1 MSALDA
7 AIARARG
14 LSTHLLGVPDW
25 DELRAAP
32 DLAAV
37 AERLRSGPD
46 PIVLPGPAAPGPEP
60 LEAAIRRRAGA
71 RLATFA
77 RWCVEAPDASTVL
90 LAEED
95 RRNLRLLLHGV
106 VEGAL
111 PADRLRGT
119 IPTPSLPA
127 TALATLAAQASLD
140 AMASLL
146 HLWRHPDAG
155 ALGAPRAPGP
165 PDLLALEAAL
175 TRSWAAR
182 ATVAAARVDEE
193 LQRYVAAGID
203 LENALTAVMMLAGN
217 GRDRPELEPVPG
229 GTRLSPER
237 WKTIGAAGSVAAA
250 LAVAREAFAGTPFEH
265 ALSGAGG
272 VALARTRAW
281 DAALR
286 IARVRAR
293 IAPLSSAPLISY
305 VLALRDEVQRLQR
318 LIWGLAL
325 GAPASARGGQG

>member
-1 MSALDA
+1 VSTLDA

-14 LSTHLLGVPDW
+14 LSTHLLAGPDW
-25 DELRAAP
+25 DEMRVAP
-32 DLAAV
+32 DLGAV

-46 PIVLPGPAAPGPEP
+46 PIVLPGPTTVGPET
-60 LEAAIRRRAGA
+60 LEAAIRRRAGV

-77 RWCVEAPDASTVL
+77 RWCAGAPEASTVL
-90 LAEED
+90 LGEGD
-95 RRNLRLLLHGV
+95 RLNLRLLLHGV

-127 TALATLAAQASLD
+127 AALATLAAQTTLD

-146 HLWRHPDAG
+146 GLWGHPDAA
-155 ALGAPRAPGP
+155 ALGSPRAPGQ
-165 PDLLALEAAL
+165 PDLLALDGAL

-182 ATVAAARVDEE
+182 ATTAAAKVDEE

-203 LENALTAVMMLAGN
+203 LENALMAVMLAGT

-229 GTRLSPER
+229 GARLSPER
-237 WKTIGAAGSVAAA
+237 WKAIGLAGSVAAA
-250 LAVAREAFAGTPFEH
+250 LAVAREEFTDTPFEH
-265 ALSGAGG
+265 AFSGAGG
-272 VALARTRAW
+272 AALVRTRAW
-281 DAALR
+281 DAGLR

-293 IAPLSSAPLISY
+293 TAPLSSAPLIAY
-305 VLALRDEVQRLQR
+305 VLAVRDEVQQLQR
-318 LIWGLAL
+318 LIWALAL
-325 GAPASARGGQG
+325 GAPASARGGRR